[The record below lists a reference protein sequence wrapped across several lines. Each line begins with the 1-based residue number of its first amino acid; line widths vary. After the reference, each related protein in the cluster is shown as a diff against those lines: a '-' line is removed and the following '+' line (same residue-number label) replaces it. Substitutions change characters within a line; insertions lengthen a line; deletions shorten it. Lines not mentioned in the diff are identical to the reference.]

1 MFTGLTHYKQKSRII
16 GSQSRLRVSKPHNN
30 ALHAFCSIET
40 IELPLRSSHKKSVFE
55 PRPAPSRK
63 HYGKAFIMRKPCSC
77 FSFFLPGIKFH
88 TTIEMLYYFKELFIM
103 NNFIFLG
110 PPGAGK
116 GSLAVKVAADYKIP
130 HISTGDIFRANI
142 KAQTPLGV
150 KVKAIIDSGS
160 LVSDEL
166 TFELVKDRLAQDD
179 CKNGYILDGF
189 PRTIPQAEM
198 LEGLVSDVKVVNFEI
213 KDEIVIKRLSTR
225 RVCKACGANY
235 NVLTLKPKVEGI
247 CDKCGGELYQRDDDK
262 QESILHRMDVYREQ
276 TEPLINFYKEK
287 GKITD
292 LDASIETDILL
303 GKFKEIFK

>member
-1 MFTGLTHYKQKSRII
+1 
-16 GSQSRLRVSKPHNN
+16 
-30 ALHAFCSIET
+30 
-40 IELPLRSSHKKSVFE
+40 
-55 PRPAPSRK
+55 
-63 HYGKAFIMRKPCSC
+63 
-77 FSFFLPGIKFH
+77 
-88 TTIEMLYYFKELFIM
+88 M

-116 GSLAVKVAADYKIP
+116 GSLAVKVAEDYKIP

-198 LEGLVSDVKVVNFEI
+198 LEGLVADVKVVNFEI
-213 KDEIVIKRLSTR
+213 ADEIVIRRLSTR
-225 RVCKACGANY
+225 RVCKACGANF
-235 NVLTLKPKVEGI
+235 NVLTLPPKVEGV

-303 GKFKEIFK
+303 GEFKKLF

>member
-1 MFTGLTHYKQKSRII
+1 
-16 GSQSRLRVSKPHNN
+16 
-30 ALHAFCSIET
+30 
-40 IELPLRSSHKKSVFE
+40 
-55 PRPAPSRK
+55 
-63 HYGKAFIMRKPCSC
+63 
-77 FSFFLPGIKFH
+77 
-88 TTIEMLYYFKELFIM
+88 M

-116 GSLAVKVAADYKIP
+116 GSLAVKVAEAYKIP

-198 LEGLVSDVKVVNFEI
+198 LEKLVNDVKVVNFEI
-213 KDEIVIKRLSTR
+213 KDEIVIRRLSTR
-225 RVCKACGANY
+225 RVCKACGANF
-235 NVLTLKPKVEGI
+235 NVLTLPPKVEGV

-262 QESILHRMDVYREQ
+262 QESIMHRMDVYREQ

-287 GKITD
+287 GKITN

-303 GKFKEIFK
+303 GEFKKIF

>member
-1 MFTGLTHYKQKSRII
+1 
-16 GSQSRLRVSKPHNN
+16 
-30 ALHAFCSIET
+30 
-40 IELPLRSSHKKSVFE
+40 
-55 PRPAPSRK
+55 
-63 HYGKAFIMRKPCSC
+63 
-77 FSFFLPGIKFH
+77 
-88 TTIEMLYYFKELFIM
+88 M

-116 GSLAVKVAADYKIP
+116 GSLAVKVAEDYKIP

-150 KVKAIIDSGS
+150 KVKTIIDSGA

-166 TFELVKDRLAQDD
+166 TFELVKDRIAQDD

-198 LEGLVSDVKVVNFEI
+198 LESLVSDIKVVNFEI
-213 KDEIVIKRLSTR
+213 QDEIVIRRLSTR
-225 RVCKACGANY
+225 RTCKSCGANF
-235 NVLTLKPKVEGI
+235 NVLTLPPKVEGV
-247 CDKCGGELYQRDDDK
+247 CDKCNGELYQRDDDK
-262 QESILHRMDVYREQ
+262 QESIMNRMDVYREQ

-303 GKFKEIFK
+303 GKFKEIF

>member
-1 MFTGLTHYKQKSRII
+1 
-16 GSQSRLRVSKPHNN
+16 
-30 ALHAFCSIET
+30 
-40 IELPLRSSHKKSVFE
+40 
-55 PRPAPSRK
+55 
-63 HYGKAFIMRKPCSC
+63 
-77 FSFFLPGIKFH
+77 
-88 TTIEMLYYFKELFIM
+88 M

-116 GSLAVKVAADYKIP
+116 GSLAVKVAEDYKIP

-198 LEGLVSDVKVVNFEI
+198 LEKLVDDVKVVNFEI
-213 KDEIVIKRLSTR
+213 QDEIVIRRLSTR
-225 RVCKACGANY
+225 RVCKACGANF
-235 NVLTLKPKVEGI
+235 NVLTLPPKVEGV

-262 QESILHRMDVYREQ
+262 QESIMHRMDVYREQ
-276 TEPLINFYKEK
+276 TEPLINFYKNK

-292 LDASIETDILL
+292 LDASIETDVLL
-303 GKFKEIFK
+303 GKFKELF

>member
-1 MFTGLTHYKQKSRII
+1 
-16 GSQSRLRVSKPHNN
+16 
-30 ALHAFCSIET
+30 
-40 IELPLRSSHKKSVFE
+40 
-55 PRPAPSRK
+55 
-63 HYGKAFIMRKPCSC
+63 
-77 FSFFLPGIKFH
+77 
-88 TTIEMLYYFKELFIM
+88 M

-160 LVSDEL
+160 LVSDEM

-189 PRTIPQAEM
+189 PRTIPQAQM
-198 LEGLVSDVKVVNFEI
+198 LENLVDDVKVVNFEI

-225 RVCKACGANY
+225 RVCKSCGANY
-235 NVLTLKPKVEGI
+235 NILTLKPKVEGI

-292 LDASIETDILL
+292 LDASIETDVLL
-303 GKFKEIFK
+303 GKFKEIFKA

>member
-1 MFTGLTHYKQKSRII
+1 
-16 GSQSRLRVSKPHNN
+16 
-30 ALHAFCSIET
+30 
-40 IELPLRSSHKKSVFE
+40 
-55 PRPAPSRK
+55 
-63 HYGKAFIMRKPCSC
+63 
-77 FSFFLPGIKFH
+77 
-88 TTIEMLYYFKELFIM
+88 M

-116 GSLAVKVAADYKIP
+116 GSLAVKVAEDYKIP

-150 KVKAIIDSGS
+150 KVKAIIDSGA

-166 TFELVKDRLAQDD
+166 TFELVKDRIAQDD

-198 LEGLVSDVKVVNFEI
+198 LESLVSDIKVVNFEI
-213 KDEIVIKRLSTR
+213 QDEIVIRRLSTR
-225 RVCKACGANY
+225 RTCKACGANF
-235 NVLTLKPKVEGI
+235 NVLTLPPKVEGV
-247 CDKCGGELYQRDDDK
+247 CDKCNVELYQRDDDK
-262 QESILHRMDVYREQ
+262 QESIMNRMDVYREQ

-303 GKFKEIFK
+303 GKFKEIF

>member
-1 MFTGLTHYKQKSRII
+1 
-16 GSQSRLRVSKPHNN
+16 
-30 ALHAFCSIET
+30 
-40 IELPLRSSHKKSVFE
+40 
-55 PRPAPSRK
+55 
-63 HYGKAFIMRKPCSC
+63 
-77 FSFFLPGIKFH
+77 
-88 TTIEMLYYFKELFIM
+88 M
-103 NNFIFLG
+103 NNFVFLG

-116 GSLAVKVAADYKIP
+116 GSLAVKVAEDYKIP

-198 LEGLVSDVKVVNFEI
+198 LDGLVADLKVVNLQI
-213 KDEIVIKRLSTR
+213 SDDIVIGRLSTR

-235 NVLTLKPKVEGI
+235 NIKTLPPKVEGI

-276 TEPLINFYKEK
+276 TEPLINYYKNK

-303 GKFKEIFK
+303 GEFKKIF

>member
-1 MFTGLTHYKQKSRII
+1 
-16 GSQSRLRVSKPHNN
+16 
-30 ALHAFCSIET
+30 
-40 IELPLRSSHKKSVFE
+40 
-55 PRPAPSRK
+55 
-63 HYGKAFIMRKPCSC
+63 
-77 FSFFLPGIKFH
+77 
-88 TTIEMLYYFKELFIM
+88 M
-103 NNFIFLG
+103 NNFVFLG

-116 GSLAVKVAADYKIP
+116 GSLAVKVAEDYKIP

-198 LEGLVSDVKVVNFEI
+198 LDGLVSDLKVVNFQI
-213 KDEIVIKRLSTR
+213 SDDIVIGRLSTR

-235 NVLTLKPKVEGI
+235 NIKTLPPKVEGV

-276 TEPLINFYKEK
+276 TEPLINYYKNK

-303 GKFKEIFK
+303 GEFKKIF

>member
-1 MFTGLTHYKQKSRII
+1 
-16 GSQSRLRVSKPHNN
+16 
-30 ALHAFCSIET
+30 
-40 IELPLRSSHKKSVFE
+40 
-55 PRPAPSRK
+55 
-63 HYGKAFIMRKPCSC
+63 
-77 FSFFLPGIKFH
+77 
-88 TTIEMLYYFKELFIM
+88 M

-116 GSLAVKVAADYKIP
+116 GSLAVKVAEDYKIP

-198 LEGLVSDVKVVNFEI
+198 LEKLVSDVKVVNFEI
-213 KDEIVIKRLSTR
+213 KDEIVIRRLSTR
-225 RVCKACGANY
+225 RVCKACGANF
-235 NVLTLKPKVEGI
+235 NVLTLPPKVEGV

-287 GKITD
+287 GKITN

-303 GKFKEIFK
+303 GEFKKIFK

>member
-1 MFTGLTHYKQKSRII
+1 
-16 GSQSRLRVSKPHNN
+16 
-30 ALHAFCSIET
+30 
-40 IELPLRSSHKKSVFE
+40 
-55 PRPAPSRK
+55 
-63 HYGKAFIMRKPCSC
+63 
-77 FSFFLPGIKFH
+77 
-88 TTIEMLYYFKELFIM
+88 M
-103 NNFIFLG
+103 NNFVFLG

-116 GSLAVKVAADYKIP
+116 GSLAVKVAEDYKIP

-198 LEGLVSDVKVVNFEI
+198 LEKLVNDVKVVNFEI
-213 KDEIVIKRLSTR
+213 KDEIVIRRLSTR
-225 RVCKACGANY
+225 RVCKACGANF
-235 NVLTLKPKVEGI
+235 NVLTLPPKVEGV

-287 GKITD
+287 GKITN

-303 GKFKEIFK
+303 GEFKKIF

>member
-1 MFTGLTHYKQKSRII
+1 
-16 GSQSRLRVSKPHNN
+16 
-30 ALHAFCSIET
+30 
-40 IELPLRSSHKKSVFE
+40 
-55 PRPAPSRK
+55 
-63 HYGKAFIMRKPCSC
+63 
-77 FSFFLPGIKFH
+77 
-88 TTIEMLYYFKELFIM
+88 M

-116 GSLAVKVAADYKIP
+116 GSLAVKVAEDYKIP

-198 LEGLVSDVKVVNFEI
+198 LEKLVDDVKVVNFEI
-213 KDEIVIKRLSTR
+213 KDEIVIRRLSTR
-225 RVCKACGANY
+225 RVCKACGANF
-235 NVLTLKPKVEGI
+235 NVLTLPPKVEGI
-247 CDKCGGELYQRDDDK
+247 CDKCGGELYQRDDNK

-276 TEPLINFYKEK
+276 TEPLINFYKNK

-292 LDASIETDILL
+292 LDASIETDVLL
-303 GKFKEIFK
+303 GEFKKIFK

>member
-1 MFTGLTHYKQKSRII
+1 
-16 GSQSRLRVSKPHNN
+16 
-30 ALHAFCSIET
+30 
-40 IELPLRSSHKKSVFE
+40 
-55 PRPAPSRK
+55 
-63 HYGKAFIMRKPCSC
+63 
-77 FSFFLPGIKFH
+77 
-88 TTIEMLYYFKELFIM
+88 M
-103 NNFIFLG
+103 NNFVFLG

-116 GSLAVKVAADYKIP
+116 GSLAVKVAEDYKIP

-198 LEGLVSDVKVVNFEI
+198 LEKLVSDVKVVNFEI
-213 KDEIVIKRLSTR
+213 KDEIVIRRLSTR
-225 RVCKACGANY
+225 RVCKACGANF
-235 NVLTLKPKVEGI
+235 NVLTLPPKVEGV

-262 QESILHRMDVYREQ
+262 QESIMHRMDVYREQ

-303 GKFKEIFK
+303 GEFKKIF

>member
-1 MFTGLTHYKQKSRII
+1 
-16 GSQSRLRVSKPHNN
+16 
-30 ALHAFCSIET
+30 
-40 IELPLRSSHKKSVFE
+40 
-55 PRPAPSRK
+55 
-63 HYGKAFIMRKPCSC
+63 
-77 FSFFLPGIKFH
+77 
-88 TTIEMLYYFKELFIM
+88 M

-116 GSLAVKVAADYKIP
+116 GSLAVKVAEDYKIP

-198 LEGLVSDVKVVNFEI
+198 LEGLVADVKVVNFEI
-213 KDEIVIKRLSTR
+213 ADEIVIRRLSTR
-225 RVCKACGANY
+225 RVCKACGANF
-235 NVLTLKPKVEGI
+235 NVLTLPPKVEGV

-262 QESILHRMDVYREQ
+262 QESIMHRMDVYREQ
-276 TEPLINFYKEK
+276 TEPLINFYKNK

-292 LDASIETDILL
+292 LDASIETDVLL
-303 GKFKEIFK
+303 GKFKELFN

>member
-1 MFTGLTHYKQKSRII
+1 
-16 GSQSRLRVSKPHNN
+16 
-30 ALHAFCSIET
+30 
-40 IELPLRSSHKKSVFE
+40 
-55 PRPAPSRK
+55 
-63 HYGKAFIMRKPCSC
+63 
-77 FSFFLPGIKFH
+77 
-88 TTIEMLYYFKELFIM
+88 M

-116 GSLAVKVAADYKIP
+116 GSLAVKVAEEYKIP

-142 KAQTPLGV
+142 KNQTPLGV

-160 LVSDEL
+160 LVSDDL
-166 TFELVKDRLAQDD
+166 TCELVKDRLSQPD

-198 LEGLVSDVKVVNFEI
+198 FTKICDDVKVVNFEI
-213 KDEIVIKRLSTR
+213 KDEIVIRRLSTR
-225 RVCKACGANY
+225 RVCKACGANF
-235 NVLTLKPKVEGI
+235 NVLTLPPKVEGV

-292 LDASIETDILL
+292 LDA
-303 GKFKEIFK
+303 

>member
-1 MFTGLTHYKQKSRII
+1 
-16 GSQSRLRVSKPHNN
+16 
-30 ALHAFCSIET
+30 
-40 IELPLRSSHKKSVFE
+40 
-55 PRPAPSRK
+55 
-63 HYGKAFIMRKPCSC
+63 
-77 FSFFLPGIKFH
+77 
-88 TTIEMLYYFKELFIM
+88 M

-116 GSLAVKVAADYKIP
+116 GSLAVKVAEEYKIP

-166 TFELVKDRLAQDD
+166 TFELVKDRLSQAD

-198 LEGLVSDVKVVNFEI
+198 LESLVSDIKVVNFVI
-213 KDEIVIKRLSTR
+213 KDDIVIRRLSTR
-225 RVCKACGANY
+225 RVCKSCGANY
-235 NVLTLKPKVEGI
+235 NVLTLKPKVEGV

-276 TEPLINFYKEK
+276 TEPLIQFYMEK

-292 LDASIETDILL
+292 LDASIETDVLL
-303 GKFKEIFK
+303 KKFEEIFKK

>member
-1 MFTGLTHYKQKSRII
+1 
-16 GSQSRLRVSKPHNN
+16 
-30 ALHAFCSIET
+30 
-40 IELPLRSSHKKSVFE
+40 
-55 PRPAPSRK
+55 
-63 HYGKAFIMRKPCSC
+63 
-77 FSFFLPGIKFH
+77 
-88 TTIEMLYYFKELFIM
+88 M
-103 NNFIFLG
+103 NNFVFLG

-116 GSLAVKVAADYKIP
+116 GSLAVKVAEDYKIP

-198 LEGLVSDVKVVNFEI
+198 LDSLVADLKVVNFQI
-213 KDEIVIKRLSTR
+213 ADEIVIGRLSTR

-235 NVLTLKPKVEGI
+235 NIKTLPPKVEGV

-276 TEPLINFYKEK
+276 TEPLINYYKNK

-303 GKFKEIFK
+303 GEFKKIF

>member
-1 MFTGLTHYKQKSRII
+1 
-16 GSQSRLRVSKPHNN
+16 
-30 ALHAFCSIET
+30 
-40 IELPLRSSHKKSVFE
+40 
-55 PRPAPSRK
+55 
-63 HYGKAFIMRKPCSC
+63 
-77 FSFFLPGIKFH
+77 
-88 TTIEMLYYFKELFIM
+88 M

-116 GSLAVKVAADYKIP
+116 GSLAVKVAEDYKIP

-213 KDEIVIKRLSTR
+213 KDEIVIRRLSTR
-225 RVCKACGANY
+225 RVCKACGANF
-235 NVLTLKPKVEGI
+235 NVLTLPPKVEGV

-276 TEPLINFYKEK
+276 TEPLINFYKNK

-292 LDASIETDILL
+292 LDASIETDVLL
-303 GKFKEIFK
+303 GEFKRLF

>member
-1 MFTGLTHYKQKSRII
+1 
-16 GSQSRLRVSKPHNN
+16 
-30 ALHAFCSIET
+30 
-40 IELPLRSSHKKSVFE
+40 
-55 PRPAPSRK
+55 
-63 HYGKAFIMRKPCSC
+63 
-77 FSFFLPGIKFH
+77 
-88 TTIEMLYYFKELFIM
+88 M

-116 GSLAVKVAADYKIP
+116 GSLAVKVAEAYKIP

-198 LEGLVSDVKVVNFEI
+198 LEGLVADVKVVNFEI
-213 KDEIVIKRLSTR
+213 ADEIVIRRLSTR
-225 RVCKACGANY
+225 RVCKACGANF
-235 NVLTLKPKVEGI
+235 NVLTLPPKVEGV

-262 QESILHRMDVYREQ
+262 QESIMHRMDVYREQ
-276 TEPLINFYKEK
+276 TEPLINFYKNK

-292 LDASIETDILL
+292 LDASIETDVLL
-303 GKFKEIFK
+303 GEFQKIFK

>member
-1 MFTGLTHYKQKSRII
+1 
-16 GSQSRLRVSKPHNN
+16 
-30 ALHAFCSIET
+30 
-40 IELPLRSSHKKSVFE
+40 
-55 PRPAPSRK
+55 
-63 HYGKAFIMRKPCSC
+63 
-77 FSFFLPGIKFH
+77 
-88 TTIEMLYYFKELFIM
+88 M

-116 GSLAVKVAADYKIP
+116 GSLAVKVAEAYKIP

-198 LEGLVSDVKVVNFEI
+198 LEGLVADVKVVNFEI
-213 KDEIVIKRLSTR
+213 ADEIVIRRLSTR
-225 RVCKACGANY
+225 RVCKACGANF
-235 NVLTLKPKVEGI
+235 NILTLPPKVEGV

-262 QESILHRMDVYREQ
+262 QESIMHRMDVYREQ
-276 TEPLINFYKEK
+276 TEPLINFYKNK

-292 LDASIETDILL
+292 LDASIETDVLL
-303 GKFKEIFK
+303 GKFKELFK

>member
-1 MFTGLTHYKQKSRII
+1 
-16 GSQSRLRVSKPHNN
+16 
-30 ALHAFCSIET
+30 
-40 IELPLRSSHKKSVFE
+40 
-55 PRPAPSRK
+55 
-63 HYGKAFIMRKPCSC
+63 
-77 FSFFLPGIKFH
+77 
-88 TTIEMLYYFKELFIM
+88 M

-116 GSLAVKVAADYKIP
+116 GSLAVKVAEDYKIP

-213 KDEIVIKRLSTR
+213 QDEIVIRRLSTR
-225 RVCKACGANY
+225 RVCKACGANF
-235 NVLTLKPKVEGI
+235 NVLTLPPKGEGV

-262 QESILHRMDVYREQ
+262 QESIMHRMDVYREQ
-276 TEPLINFYKEK
+276 TEPLINFYKNK

-292 LDASIETDILL
+292 LDASIETDVLL

>member
-1 MFTGLTHYKQKSRII
+1 
-16 GSQSRLRVSKPHNN
+16 
-30 ALHAFCSIET
+30 
-40 IELPLRSSHKKSVFE
+40 
-55 PRPAPSRK
+55 
-63 HYGKAFIMRKPCSC
+63 
-77 FSFFLPGIKFH
+77 
-88 TTIEMLYYFKELFIM
+88 M
-103 NNFIFLG
+103 NNFVFLG

-116 GSLAVKVAADYKIP
+116 GSLAVKVAEDYKIP

-198 LEGLVSDVKVVNFEI
+198 LDGLISDLKVVNFVI
-213 KDEIVIKRLSTR
+213 KDEIVIARLSTR

-235 NVLTLKPKVEGI
+235 NIKTLPPKVEGV

-276 TEPLINFYKEK
+276 TEPLINYYKGK

-303 GKFKEIFK
+303 GEFKKIF

>member
-1 MFTGLTHYKQKSRII
+1 
-16 GSQSRLRVSKPHNN
+16 
-30 ALHAFCSIET
+30 
-40 IELPLRSSHKKSVFE
+40 
-55 PRPAPSRK
+55 
-63 HYGKAFIMRKPCSC
+63 
-77 FSFFLPGIKFH
+77 
-88 TTIEMLYYFKELFIM
+88 M

-116 GSLAVKVAADYKIP
+116 GSLAVKVAEAYKIP

-198 LEGLVSDVKVVNFEI
+198 LEKLVSDVKVVNFEI
-213 KDEIVIKRLSTR
+213 KDEIVIRRLSTR
-225 RVCKACGANY
+225 RVCKACGANF
-235 NVLTLKPKVEGI
+235 NVLTLPPKVEGV

-303 GKFKEIFK
+303 GEFKKIF

>member
-1 MFTGLTHYKQKSRII
+1 
-16 GSQSRLRVSKPHNN
+16 
-30 ALHAFCSIET
+30 
-40 IELPLRSSHKKSVFE
+40 
-55 PRPAPSRK
+55 
-63 HYGKAFIMRKPCSC
+63 
-77 FSFFLPGIKFH
+77 
-88 TTIEMLYYFKELFIM
+88 M
-103 NNFIFLG
+103 NNFVFLG

-116 GSLAVKVAADYKIP
+116 GSLAVKVAEDYKIP

-189 PRTIPQAEM
+189 PRTIPQAEI
-198 LEGLVSDVKVVNFEI
+198 LDGLVADLKVVNFQI
-213 KDEIVIKRLSTR
+213 SDDIVIGRLSTR

-235 NVLTLKPKVEGI
+235 NIKTLPPKVEGI

-276 TEPLINFYKEK
+276 TEPLINYYKNK

-303 GKFKEIFK
+303 GEFKKIF

>member
-1 MFTGLTHYKQKSRII
+1 
-16 GSQSRLRVSKPHNN
+16 
-30 ALHAFCSIET
+30 
-40 IELPLRSSHKKSVFE
+40 
-55 PRPAPSRK
+55 
-63 HYGKAFIMRKPCSC
+63 
-77 FSFFLPGIKFH
+77 
-88 TTIEMLYYFKELFIM
+88 M
-103 NNFIFLG
+103 NNFVFLG

-116 GSLAVKVAADYKIP
+116 GSLAVKVAEDYKIP

-198 LEGLVSDVKVVNFEI
+198 LDGLVADLKVVNFQI
-213 KDEIVIKRLSTR
+213 ADEIVIGRLSTR
-225 RVCKACGANY
+225 RVCKSCGANY
-235 NVLTLKPKVEGI
+235 NIKTLPPKVEGV

-276 TEPLINFYKEK
+276 TEPLINYYKNK

-303 GKFKEIFK
+303 GEFKKIF

>member
-1 MFTGLTHYKQKSRII
+1 
-16 GSQSRLRVSKPHNN
+16 
-30 ALHAFCSIET
+30 
-40 IELPLRSSHKKSVFE
+40 
-55 PRPAPSRK
+55 
-63 HYGKAFIMRKPCSC
+63 
-77 FSFFLPGIKFH
+77 
-88 TTIEMLYYFKELFIM
+88 M

-116 GSLAVKVAADYKIP
+116 GSLAVKVAEDYKIP

-150 KVKAIIDSGS
+150 KVKAIIDSGA

-166 TFELVKDRLAQDD
+166 TFELVKDRIAQDD

-198 LEGLVSDVKVVNFEI
+198 LESLVSDIKVVNFEI
-213 KDEIVIKRLSTR
+213 QDEIVIRRLSTR
-225 RVCKACGANY
+225 RTCKACGANF
-235 NVLTLKPKVEGI
+235 NVLTLPPKVEGV
-247 CDKCGGELYQRDDDK
+247 CDKCNGELYQRDDDK
-262 QESILHRMDVYREQ
+262 QESIMNRMDVYREQ

-287 GKITD
+287 RKITD

-303 GKFKEIFK
+303 GKFKEIF